1 MNEKTN
7 LINSKN
13 QKVKMANFIIF
24 LKLNKYFHKHKTR
37 ITISQ
42 FNHLKIWE
50 MICVLR
56 STLFYEP
63 CYIGDT
69 HPFPVSLFLIKK
81 YFFLL

>member
-42 FNHLKIWE
+42 FNHLKI
-50 MICVLR
+50 
-56 STLFYEP
+56 
-63 CYIGDT
+63 
-69 HPFPVSLFLIKK
+69 
-81 YFFLL
+81 